1 MKDRTDTLDR
11 DTYLDFITSVISN
24 SEEYKRDEESKSFVM
39 AIDSAWGT
47 GKTFLLDLLCKRYTD
62 TDDEKVSIIKYSA
75 WQNDFWGSAFEPFA
89 QAIFSNDIFSDL
101 INKNSKKAKAAKL
114 TKESIV
120 NIVKIIGK
128 GVAHKFIEKNAGED
142 VASLFKEL
150 TDASIQIGADLFLKE
165 KDMVFPELT
174 SFQNSI
180 KLLREALSELLGDQ
194 KLVIVIDELDRCKP
208 LFAIETLEIIKHIFN
223 VDGLIFVLALDMQ
236 QLKHSLNKVY
246 GANMDSVGYLLRF
259 FDYVSVMPEGN
270 RQKYIERLFEHKEV
284 FNDIDLTLLVSTLSE
299 PSFSIR
305 DVNIIFRGYLG
316 FVLHNF
322 KFTKDIGIYVLYL
335 KLFVWKYKEPHKYI
349 YMLKNIVNIELT
361 AMNWPE
367 VRRSLNCDALSYDC
381 KLSDMTILFDT
392 ETNKES
398 LQPMSSSNSR
408 GLHKCVIM
416 DVKEDKIFL
425 RGHSGYSA
433 EYEFNFEISK
443 ESVIAGFLTYDDL
456 FNWNAIKDILIRDFL
471 FSKLEMYDFS
481 ETLL

>member
-1 MKDRTDTLDR
+1 MQDRIDTLDR

-47 GKTFLLDLLCKRYTD
+47 GKTFLLDLLRKRYTD
-62 TDDEKVSIIKYSA
+62 DKRISIIKYSA

-89 QAIFSNDIFSDL
+89 QAIFSSDIFSDL
-101 INKNSKKAKAAKL
+101 INKNSKKEKAAKI

-150 TDASIQIGADLFLKE
+150 TDASIQIGAYLFLKE

-180 KLLREALSELLGDQ
+180 KLLREALSSILIGQ

-223 VDGLIFVLALDMQ
+223 VDGLIFILALDMQ

-270 RQKYIERLFEHKEV
+270 RQEYIEQLFKDKKV
-284 FNDIDLTLLVSTLSE
+284 FNDIESAFFVDLLSE
-299 PSFSIR
+299 TSLSIR
-305 DVNIIFRGYLG
+305 EINIIFKGYFG
-316 FVLHNF
+316 FALHELV
-322 KFTKDIGIYVLYL
+322 GITDKEIYMNYL
-335 KLFVWKYKEPHKYI
+335 KLFILKYKQPHVYI
-349 YMLKNIVNIELT
+349 EFFKGSNSDKEALAKENKDITSIIPLENIPKKICGLSVVTESRMGSTCEAFIVDVIDSKINMRYFDT
-361 AMNWPE
+361 YHNAY
-367 VRRSLNCDALSYDC
+367 RSLQKTLEEE
-381 KLSDMTILFDT
+381 LVLGGLFT
-392 ETNKES
+392 
-398 LQPMSSSNSR
+398 SR
-408 GLHKCVIM
+408 DI
-416 DVKEDKIFL
+416 
-425 RGHSGYSA
+425 R
-433 EYEFNFEISK
+433 
-443 ESVIAGFLTYDDL
+443 
-456 FNWNAIKDILIRDFL
+456 NWKAIKDVPLCEYL